1 MGLGHSPS
9 IVMDSLLLSLDAAN
23 SRCYSGSGLTA
34 NGLVG
39 GLGGTLANGVGFG
52 STNSGFFTFDGTNDY
67 ISAPNDSSLDLTSDL
82 TACVWFKIITFP
94 GNDWVRVIGKGD
106 SANRT
111 FGFWYYAGSPNYF
124 LYQRYGAIGIAG
136 VIITTTLQ
144 LNVWYHG
151 AVTSNGSSHRMYI
164 NGTEVG
170 SHTASPPFYASSS
183 LLKIGYG
190 EIHSYHNGYV
200 SQTQVYNRALSATEI
215 RQNYNAT
222 KKRYGL

>member
-9 IVMDSLLLSLDAAN
+9 IVMDGLLFSIDAGN

-82 TACVWFKIITFP
+82 TACVWFKIITLP
-94 GNDWVRVIGKGD
+94 GSDWVRIIGKGD

-111 FGFWYYAGSPNYF
+111 FGFWYYSGSPNYF
-124 LYQRYGAIGIAG
+124 LYQRYGASNAG
-136 VIITTTLQ
+136 VIISTTLQ
-144 LNVWYHG
+144 LNVWYHA

-164 NGTEVG
+164 NSTEVG
-170 SHTASPPFYASSS
+170 NHTANPPFFSSSS
-183 LLKIGYG
+183 LLKI
-190 EIHSYHNGYV
+190 
-200 SQTQVYNRALSATEI
+200 
-215 RQNYNAT
+215 
-222 KKRYGL
+222 